1 MTDES
6 RTRGAAPHGSD
17 AHGDHE
23 GQGAREA
30 HGADAPLPGESSG
43 AGSRGPDSRD
53 PNSSGVDSL
62 DSLNEGAR
70 QVLGDAQVAYREEQ
84 PYIEADETAIAA
96 EAAIHGDEVTRL
108 PDGTHEARSVAPGP
122 ADDPAGGWA
131 DKPVGR
137 KGDRALTETPE
148 EAEARRAEWRE

>member
-6 RTRGAAPHGSD
+6 RTRGTAPHGSD
-17 AHGDHE
+17 APDDRE
-23 GQGAREA
+23 GRGTREA
-30 HGADAPLPGESSG
+30 HGADAPLQSE
-43 AGSRGPDSRD
+43 SRGD
-53 PNSSGVDSL
+53 NSSGIDAV

-70 QVLGDAQVAYREEQ
+70 QVLGDAQVAYGEEQ
-84 PYIEADETAIAA
+84 TYGEADEAAIAA

-148 EAEARRAEWRE
+148 EAEARRAEWQE